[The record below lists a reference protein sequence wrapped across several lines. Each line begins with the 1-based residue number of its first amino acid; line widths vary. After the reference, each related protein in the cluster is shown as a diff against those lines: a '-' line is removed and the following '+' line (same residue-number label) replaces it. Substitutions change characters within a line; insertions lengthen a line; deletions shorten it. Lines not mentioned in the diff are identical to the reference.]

1 MQRSFLYL
9 ILLKTPVALFQQFI
23 DFFVVLD
30 VLYTS
35 WFAVVFSEPLE
46 DAEKRLIVAVS

>member
-30 VLYTS
+30 VFIRHGL
-35 WFAVVFSEPLE
+35 PLCSRSRW
-46 DAEKRLIVAVS
+46 KMQKSG